1 MAARGE
7 EVLVLRTLLVTSTA
21 LLVAGCGSDPSS
33 FEGSSEELKDAG
45 TSRIEFRLE
54 ENSVEWPFSVA
65 GVGTIDYAKERGDLV
80 VAVERQKSKDSPSM
94 EMRTV
99 YIGRDT
105 YLVMPYRGKTLW
117 KKNPDYEATGPDR
130 FAPGPG
136 GARPDEVLD
145 LLVKSSKTV
154 EHLGNDEIR
163 GVSADHY
170 RAHID
175 EKAVG
180 DDYEPKG
187 LVIDAWID
195 DDGLLRRIRTP
206 FGGTDGP
213 VEVIDLYDFGVPVE
227 IEAPPADEV
236 ISEEEFN
243 KLMER
248 ECENSDVARDEN
260 AWCLLFGSDVSR
272 SGGSVEIS
280 PTETMPRRVE
290 EKR

>member
-1 MAARGE
+1 
-7 EVLVLRTLLVTSTA
+7 VLRTLLVTSTA
-21 LLVAGCGSDPSS
+21 LLVAGCGSDPST

-45 TSRIEFRLE
+45 TSRIEWRLE
-54 ENSVEWPFSVA
+54 ENSIEWPYSLS
-65 GVGTIDYAKERGDLV
+65 GGGTIDYAKERGELV
-80 VAVERQKSKDSPSM
+80 IVVEKSKESPSM
-94 EMRTV
+94 EMRSV
-99 YIGRDT
+99 YIGRDS
-105 YLVMPYRGKTLW
+105 YLAVPYRGKTLW
-117 KKNPDYEATGPDR
+117 KKNPGYEATGPDR

-145 LLVKSSKTV
+145 LLVKSSKKV
-154 EHLGNDEIR
+154 EHLGSDEIR

-180 DDYEPKG
+180 DDADRYEPKG

-195 DDGLLRRIRTP
+195 DDGLLRRIRIP

-213 VEVIDLYDFGVPVE
+213 VEVIDLYDFGVPAD

-248 ECENSDVARDEN
+248 ECEISESEGDET
-260 AWCLLFGSDVSR
+260 AWCMLFGGSMIVESSGSD
-272 SGGSVEIS
+272 EFS